1 METQQQITCKDNS
14 DLDNVYGSYD
24 TIINVELSKKKPSSQ
39 AKKQIDSV
47 MQKEEKADDNIE
59 I

>member
-1 METQQQITCKDNS
+1 METQQQITCKENS
-14 DLDNVYGSYD
+14 DLKNVYGSYD
-24 TIINVELSKKKPSSQ
+24 TIINVEASRKKPNSQ

-47 MQKEEKADDNIE
+47 MLKEDKADDNIE